1 MVWYDVTYNS
11 IHSLFTKSL
20 CDCGLQYG
28 LYSAFMGSF
37 VYVLLGTS
45 KDVNIGPTAV
55 MSLLTAT
62 FAHGSVLLAVVLSL
76 CSGVVQIILGLLHIG
91 KSLVIDEILS

>member
-1 MVWYDVTYNS
+1 MLVCV
-11 IHSLFTKSL
+11 IV
-20 CDCGLQYG
+20 LQYG
-28 LYSAFMGSF
+28 LYSAFMGCF

-62 FAHGSVLLAVVLSL
+62 FAHGNVMLAIVLSL
-76 CSGVVQIILGLLHIG
+76 CCGVLQIILGLLHIG
-91 KSLVIDEILS
+91 KSLCLMYAVISVGKTEKCREI